1 MTGYPEIPGFKII
14 NILSE
19 GGIARV
25 HLGVQEKLN
34 RKVAIK
40 ILKPYFLRD
49 QVTSARFKTEA
60 KIAAGL
66 THSNIVHIYD
76 SGHIDEFHYI
86 VMEYLEDTLKE
97 RLKREPLE
105 KLPPS
110 EALSITED
118 IMKALDY
125 AHFRG
130 VYHRDIKPENI
141 MFRQDSEPVLVDF
154 GIAYVY
160 DSSVHLTGSDSIM
173 GTAYYM
179 SPEQCNSLKGLDGR
193 SDVYSMGVVLYEM
206 LTGVKPYYGGGLI
219 AILQKHVTLP
229 VPRLPDELSHYQPLI
244 DCMMAKDKNHRLS
257 TAPEFSQLVRQI
269 HHKFKQKIEKTKD

>member
-1 MTGYPEIPGFKII
+1 MVGTPDIPGYRII
-14 NILSE
+14 NMLNE

-40 ILKPYFLRD
+40 IMNPYYLQD
-49 QVTSARFKTEA
+49 KETSARFREEA
-60 KIAAGL
+60 KTAAML

-76 SGHIDEFHYI
+76 TGEIDTFQYI
-86 VMEYLEDTLKE
+86 VMEYMEDSLRE
-97 RLKREPLE
+97 RLQREPNRKMPPE
-105 KLPPS
+105 K
-110 EALSITED
+110 ALDIVED

-154 GIAYVY
+154 GIAFVY
-160 DSSVHLTGSDSIM
+160 NASVKLTGSDSIM
-173 GTAYYM
+173 GTVYYM

-193 SDVYSMGVVLYEM
+193 TDVYALGVVLFEM
-206 LTGVKPYYGGGLI
+206 LTGYKPYYGGGLI
-219 AILQKHVTLP
+219 SVLQKHIRNP
-229 VPRLPDELSHYQPLI
+229 IPRLPEDLKIYQALI
-244 DCMMAKDKNHRLS
+244 DKMMAKDKMKRLS
-257 TAPEFSQLVRQI
+257 TGPEFAHIRKWIQENKERLGG
-269 HHKFKQKIEKTKD
+269 